1 MDISATTLDISSSTL
16 YIRANTL
23 YSQTSSGTPA
33 RAING
38 VYQVLSIETHNSFGF
53 MQKHYYIMTFYNGIL
68 VDSGEGESSD
78 G

>member
-1 MDISATTLDISSSTL
+1 MDISATDLDISSSTM

-23 YSQTSSGTPA
+23 YAQTSSGTPA

-38 VYQVLSIETHNSFGF
+38 VYNVLSKETHNSFGF

-68 VDSGEGESSD
+68 VESGTGEESDS
-78 G
+78 